1 MKRRTFLSLTAAGA
15 AACLA
20 GCGAA
25 ESTVTPDFV
34 LTYAENQPAGYPTTR
49 GAQQFARL
57 VEEQTGGKVI
67 VQVKENG
74 EYGTEEEVWAQVQ
87 MGGIDFARLSLSVL
101 TDDLPGLNVLM
112 LPCLYRNSA
121 HLWRVLDGQLGTDFL
136 SFITGTEGSG
146 AVGLSWYDAGA
157 RSFYAKTP
165 IRSLADLQGMTIRV
179 QDAPIIRDMVT
190 LLGAQPVTFAYSDVY
205 AAFEQ
210 EQIDAAENN
219 LPAYQVMDHYKIAPY
234 YTLDEHSRIPEVQL
248 ASARTWDALPQEY
261 RDIIASCAQQS
272 ADYERQLWTQRESAA
287 RQAVQSAGCSLI
299 YFPTE
304 EQEAFR
310 TLVKP
315 LWQKYCGDYQD
326 IVEQIQ
332 EL

>member
-15 AACLA
+15 AACLT

-25 ESTVTPDFV
+25 ESAVTPDFV
-34 LTYAENQPAGYPTTR
+34 LTYADNQPAGYPTTR
-49 GAQQFARL
+49 GAQQFAKL

-67 VQVKENG
+67 VQVKVNA
-74 EYGTEEEVWAQVQ
+74 EYGTEEEVWQQVK
-87 MGGIDFARLSLSVL
+87 MGGIDFARLSLSIL
-101 TDDLPGLNVLM
+101 TDDLPALNVLM
-112 LPCLYRNSA
+112 LPCLYRDAA
-121 HLWRVLDGQLGTDFL
+121 HLWRVLDGELGESFL
-136 SFITGTEGSG
+136 SAITDTENSG

-157 RSFYAKTP
+157 RSFYAGTP
-165 IRSLADLQGMTIRV
+165 IQSLADLQGMTIRV

-190 LLGAQPVTFAYSDVY
+190 LLGASPVTFAYSDVY

-210 EQIDAAENN
+210 GQIDAAENN
-219 LPAYQVMDHYKIAPY
+219 LPAYQVMDHYKVAPY
-234 YTLDEHSRIPEVQL
+234 YTQDEHSRIPEVQL
-248 ASARTWDALPQEY
+248 ASARTWAALPQEY
-261 RDIIASCAQQS
+261 RDIIADCARQS
-272 ADYERQLWTQRESAA
+272 AAYERELWTQREDAA
-287 RQAVQSAGCSLI
+287 RQAVQGAGCTILD
-299 YFPTE
+299 FPAE